1 MASGAGIIVAALVQ
15 IQQTNLSLQQIQNI
29 GTALLSYI
37 KESNPTL
44 AKEIFDAVP
53 GLQKHFGQPA

>member
-1 MASGAGIIVAALVQ
+1 
-15 IQQTNLSLQQIQNI
+15 
-29 GTALLSYI
+29 LSYI

-53 GLQKHFGQPA
+53 SLQKHFGQPA